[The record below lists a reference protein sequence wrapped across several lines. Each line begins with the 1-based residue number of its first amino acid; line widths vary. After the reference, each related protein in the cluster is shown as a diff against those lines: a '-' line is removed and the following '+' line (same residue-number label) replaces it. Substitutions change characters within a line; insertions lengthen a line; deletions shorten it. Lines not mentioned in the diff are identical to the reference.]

1 MTPLRAIALLAN
13 PDSPGFSSALT
24 TLTELD
30 VNALSSHEQ
39 VSLLAALDAAVQAL
53 QPQHTALV
61 EQLQQLRTA
70 AQHVRAYQS

>member
-39 VSLLAALDAAVQAL
+39 VSLLAALDAAVQSWLLFAS
-53 QPQHTALV
+53 
-61 EQLQQLRTA
+61 RTA
-70 AQHVRAYQS
+70 AYVEGM